1 MYTIFAD
8 EEMSLE
14 VVDLSSGETMI
25 SVHDLKNEE
34 SMNIVLTP
42 EQVKRLIK
50 ELVEVGL

>member
-8 EEMSLE
+8 EEKSLD
-14 VVDLSSGETMI
+14 VLDLRNGETMI
-25 SVHDLKNEE
+25 YVHDSKNEE
-34 SMNIVLTP
+34 SMNVVLTP